1 VVALLAAF
9 LIPGD
14 PVREVGGQETA
25 LPPQLQVDFFT
36 RILSFDL
43 GLEERAD
50 AQIVVGVLF
59 QDRYRASF
67 RVKDQLMEAAGEEEL
82 TAGGIPIRFIPV
94 ELRGSD
100 TFAEDIKDAGVNHV
114 YLTPLRAVDVVG
126 ITSSATAEGILTL
139 TAVPEFMDEGVAVG
153 LGTRAGRP
161 EILIN
166 RGVAEAVGA
175 RFSPELLNLARI
187 VTAGGDG

>member
-1 VVALLAAF
+1 VN
-9 LIPGD
+9 
-14 PVREVGGQETA
+14 
-25 LPPQLQVDFFT
+25 FFT

-43 GLEERAD
+43 RLEERAN

-67 RVKDQLMEAAGEEEL
+67 RVKDQLMEVAREEPL

-94 ELRGSD
+94 ELRGPG
-100 TFAEDIKDAGVNHV
+100 TFAEDIKAAGVNHV

-153 LGTRAGRP
+153 LGTRVGRP

-166 RGVAEAVGA
+166 REVAEEAGA